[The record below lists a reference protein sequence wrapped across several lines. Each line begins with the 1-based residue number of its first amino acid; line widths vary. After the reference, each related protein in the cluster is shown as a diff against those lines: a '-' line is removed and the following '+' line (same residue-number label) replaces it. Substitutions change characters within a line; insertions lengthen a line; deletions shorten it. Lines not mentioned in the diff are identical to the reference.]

1 MSKPDGEDCR
11 HVHFVERGGGGGG
24 KHKNKMHSFSRRDCI
39 ISSYQKHV
47 MGLRTQEPMV
57 MHTHTK
63 EL

>member
-1 MSKPDGEDCR
+1 MFILWKE
-11 HVHFVERGGGGGG
+11 GGGGG